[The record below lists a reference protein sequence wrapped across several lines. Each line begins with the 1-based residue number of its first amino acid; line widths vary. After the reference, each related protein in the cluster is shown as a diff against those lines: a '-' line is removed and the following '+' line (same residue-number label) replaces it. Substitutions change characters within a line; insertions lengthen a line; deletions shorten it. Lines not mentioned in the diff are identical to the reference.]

1 MPPLLPSGTGTSS
14 NPEDERGRIV
24 NVLIT
29 GFGPFRN
36 FTENP
41 SWLAVKP
48 LHNTIIPLD
57 PYDPVTLPNGQVV
70 MTGRTHPTGGIQ
82 VGMDI
87 SPVAEDG
94 VINLR
99 ARGDEP
105 GERQDGQTKGERT
118 DEQRPMNECYAKITT
133 LEIPVVYEDVLAIVP
148 GLHRKPPELPPSDDL
163 LHTHPPPQGYDF
175 IFHVGVAGRGPL
187 RVEGMAHKL
196 GYHMKDAKGELAPI
210 VQPTSTSV
218 MIMPEVAPITKK
230 DIINGSVSVTSGP
243 GGIQLQAHP
252 ETNGNSRPRSPPSQ
266 SQAVF
271 SAVSVAEAAE
281 RERLGAHMVEELY
294 SGTGVPGTGPGGRPL
309 RGFGEGYRRFAEE
322 LYTDID
328 VLELVRDLKRSGIET
343 VTPSLDAGHYLCDFI
358 YYCSLA
364 EAQRNGK
371 PYEKDQTTKV
381 LFLHCPPV
389 NQPCS
394 TEETTEAIK
403 RIVVWVCAGLGGTI

>member
-1 MPPLLPSGTGTSS
+1 MSPLLPSGTSTSS
-14 NPEDERGRIV
+14 NPDNERGRVV

-29 GFGPFRN
+29 GFGPFRS

-57 PYDPVTLPNGQVV
+57 PYDPVTLADGKVV
-70 MTGRTHPTGGIQ
+70 MSGRTHPTGGIQ
-82 VGMDI
+82 AGIDT
-87 SPVAEDG
+87 SPVADAG
-94 VINLR
+94 VIDLQETEN
-99 ARGDEP
+99 GVTE
-105 GERQDGQTKGERT
+105 ERQMDDMRGYS
-118 DEQRPMNECYAKITT
+118 DCYAKITT
-133 LEIPVVYEDVLAIVP
+133 LEIPVVYEEVLAIVP

-163 LHTHPPPQGYDF
+163 LHTHPPPHGYDF
-175 IFHVGVAGRGPL
+175 ILHVGVAGRGPL
-187 RVEGMAHKL
+187 RVEGMGHKL

-210 VQPTSTSV
+210 VSPS
-218 MIMPEVAPITKK
+218 MGILPEMALPRRK
-230 DIINGSVSVTSGP
+230 DGSMNGHGSVTVSTGP
-243 GGIQLQAHP
+243 GGLQLQAHP
-252 ETNGNSRPRSPPSQ
+252 ETNGDSKYKSPSSQ

-271 SAVSVAEAAE
+271 SAVSIAEAAE
-281 RERLGAHMVEELY
+281 RERLGAHMVEDLY
-294 SGTGVPGTGPGGRPL
+294 GGSGMTGTGTGGRPV

-371 PYEKDQTTKV
+371 PYERDKTTKV

-389 NQPCS
+389 DQPCS